1 MGKQKNE
8 NGNTWLKT
16 LDILHFTEEFA
27 SQSGYW
33 ALNRTD
39 AQ

>member
-1 MGKQKNE
+1 MGKQENK
-8 NGNTWLKT
+8 NGNSGFNI

-33 ALNRTD
+33 PLNRTD